1 MYFTDDNPKSKSI
14 IRATMEG
21 SDELVLFRA
30 DSPGDLAVDKQ
41 EQKLFWTDTNMKKIE
56 YGDLT
61 GTYDNLYVTRGH
73 ETPLQGLSLKE
84 KTGN

>member
-14 IRATMEG
+14 MRATMGG
-21 SDELVLFRA
+21 SEEVKLFKG

-41 EQKLFWTDTNMKKIE
+41 EQKLFWTDTEMKKIE

-61 GTYDNLYVTRGH
+61 GEYDHFFVTQKH
-73 ETPLQGLSLKE
+73 ERKDRQLS
-84 KTGN
+84 

>member
-14 IRATMEG
+14 MRATMGG
-21 SDELVLFRA
+21 SDEVKLFNG

-41 EQKLFWTDTNMKKIE
+41 EQKLFWTNTEMKKIE

-61 GTYDNLYVTRGH
+61 GMYDNSYVA
-73 ETPLQGLSLKE
+73 
-84 KTGN
+84 

>member
-14 IRATMEG
+14 MRATMGG
-21 SDELVLFRA
+21 SDEVVLFHA
-30 DSPGDLAVDKQ
+30 VSPGDLAVDKQ
-41 EQKLFWTDTNMKKIE
+41 EQKLFWTDTGMKKIE

-61 GTYDNLYVTRGH
+61 GKYDHFYVTQGH
-73 ETPLQGLSLKE
+73 EIPFLGLSFKE

>member
-14 IRATMEG
+14 MRATMG
-21 SDELVLFRA
+21 GFDELVLFQA
-30 DSPGDLAVDKQ
+30 ASPCDLAVDKQ
-41 EQKLFWTDTNMKKIE
+41 EQKLFWTDTKMKKIE

-61 GTYDNLYVTRGH
+61 GKYDHFYITQGH
-73 ETPLQGLSLKE
+73 EIPFKE

>member
-14 IRATMEG
+14 MRATMGG
-21 SDELVLFRA
+21 SEEVKLFKG

-41 EQKLFWTDTNMKKIE
+41 EQKLFWTNTEMKKIE

-61 GTYDNLYVTRGH
+61 GMYDNSYVA
-73 ETPLQGLSLKE
+73 
-84 KTGN
+84 